1 MGKIHESTI
10 VNEFIK
16 LLFIT
21 YLAKYVP
28 AFSIN
33 NDHNYY
39 YFQLTYHWHIL
50 SVFTY
55 MSNWAAEEAWRVH
68 DSEVLDGGEEDQQ
81 RAG

>member
-33 NDHNYY
+33 NDYNYY
-39 YFQLTYHWHIL
+39 HFQLTYHWHIL

-55 MSNWAAEEAWRVH
+55 MSNWGAEEAWRVH